1 MGQRDLVKVVDA
13 EWRRIY
19 RTVTG
24 ELGRHAV
31 QVGVV
36 GSEAANEAAPGI
48 TLARIAGVHEFGA
61 AIQTRFGVILIP
73 ERSFIRSTIAENK
86 NYSSLIAKLVE
97 SVLDGRRTEK
107 QALETFGARAS
118 ADMKKRIAAGI
129 EPPNAPST
137 IARKGSSKPLIDTGR
152 LRQSI
157 TWSVVDVLTGDTKG
171 I

>member
-1 MGQRDLVKVVDA
+1 MPQTKLVKIVDD

-48 TLARIAGVHEFGA
+48 TLARLAGVHEYGA
-61 AIQTRFGVILIP
+61 AIQTKNGVILIP
-73 ERSFIRSTIAENK
+73 ERSFIRATIAEQK
-86 NYSSLIAKLVE
+86 NYSVFIAKLVS
-97 SVLDGRRTEK
+97 SVLDGKRTEK
-107 QALETFGARAS
+107 QALNLFGARAS

-137 IARKGSSKPLIDTGR
+137 IARKGSSKPLIDTGK
-152 LRQSI
+152 LRESI
-157 TWSVVDVLTGDTKG
+157 TWAVVDADNEGG